1 MIRAK
6 GKLVAPRRGKKST
19 KAERRDRALDRAK
32 SILGQ
37 SEFDRVQT
45 LFQSMNVVG
54 NKSRPVLDGIIM
66 GLLQRNLSHYQI
78 RSVTGIGGPRVKRV
92 ERVMKNPALLN
103 KKRPRPHHAVSD
115 EDVDNLKSD
124 LQK

>member
-1 MIRAK
+1 MMRAK

-19 KAERRDRALDRAK
+19 EAERRARALDRAK

-54 NKSRPVLDGIIM
+54 NKVDLYWTVLEWVYYNVI
-66 GLLQRNLSHYQI
+66 
-78 RSVTGIGGPRVKRV
+78 
-92 ERVMKNPALLN
+92 
-103 KKRPRPHHAVSD
+103 
-115 EDVDNLKSD
+115 
-124 LQK
+124 

>member
-1 MIRAK
+1 MMRAK

-19 KAERRDRALDRAK
+19 EAERRARAK

-54 NKSRPVLDGIIM
+54 NKVDLYWTVLEWVYYNVI
-66 GLLQRNLSHYQI
+66 
-78 RSVTGIGGPRVKRV
+78 
-92 ERVMKNPALLN
+92 
-103 KKRPRPHHAVSD
+103 
-115 EDVDNLKSD
+115 
-124 LQK
+124 